1 MLKDIFQKRLNNA
14 NSVESPAETKKTGRN
29 GQQVK
34 EQKTPLTSIVSESQ
48 KTVIGLDNTDQEID
62 SILPMM
68 DIGEHE
74 HDEYRKLLKQ
84 LKRRNPAAY
93 GKAINFD

>member
-1 MLKDIFQKRLNNA
+1 MLKDIFQKRLNS
-14 NSVESPAETKKTGRN
+14 SVNGVNQLPTETKTSAPL
-29 GQQVK
+29 VK
-34 EQKTPLTSIVSESQ
+34 EQKLSLASLVNESQ
-48 KTVIGLDNTDQEID
+48 KTVISLDNTDQEID

-74 HDEYRKLLKQ
+74 HDEYRTLLKQ
-84 LKRRNPAAY
+84 LKRRNPTAY